1 MSARKLPGSLDGNR
15 RLDQWLTLNADGT
28 VTVRPGKVEIGQGI
42 LTVLVQMV
50 AEELDIAPA
59 RVRLVPASTATSP
72 DEGITSGSRSIQE
85 SGIALRHAAAEA
97 RDVLLSRA
105 AQQLGV
111 STEQLTVDDG
121 VISARDGRTLTY
133 WALADEQLLG
143 FEATGEARP
152 KAAAQHAIVGRSL
165 PRLDIPPKVTGAPAY
180 LQDME
185 LPGMLHGRIV
195 RPERPGATL
204 AALDASEVAAMPGVR
219 KIVRDGSF
227 LGVVAERE
235 EQAIRA
241 QRRLA
246 RSARWEGGRALP
258 GADPRY
264 LLAMKSEDET
274 INEKVDAAAAAR
286 ARHRLESEYSRP
298 HIAHASMA
306 PSCSVALCRSTLA
319 PMALPASPPATTCCK
334 KA

>member
-1 MSARKLPGSLDGNR
+1 MTARKLPGSLDGNR

-165 PRLDIPPKVTGAPAY
+165 PRLDIPPKVTGAPVY

-204 AALDASEVAAMPGVR
+204 AALDAS
-219 KIVRDGSF
+219 
-227 LGVVAERE
+227 
-235 EQAIRA
+235 
-241 QRRLA
+241 
-246 RSARWEGGRALP
+246 GGRFVISGGEAAF
-258 GADPRY
+258 G
-264 LLAMKSEDET
+264 LLA
-274 INEKVDAAAAAR
+274 
-286 ARHRLESEYSRP
+286 
-298 HIAHASMA
+298 
-306 PSCSVALCRSTLA
+306 
-319 PMALPASPPATTCCK
+319 
-334 KA
+334 